1 MEEMKNLLEE
11 RFHFISEVNKEFL
24 LSFDEEMEKLGYGIY
39 EVKDAYPWAMNWIGA
54 KYMINYKVKRLK
66 TRKLVAHVFIKEDGI
81 FLRLFALKNNVRTIN
96 TREKARSV
104 IAPHRAYIESA
115 PPHIKK
121 LFTVEVP
128 ACHHCND
135 DNGNGYCYRLDT
147 YTVDGNVY
155 ERCIGKGFDIWDP
168 TMEKLPDYIEMLSE
182 LNSKKKSDPVQ

>member
-1 MEEMKNLLEE
+1 
-11 RFHFISEVNKEFL
+11 
-24 LSFDEEMEKLGYGIY
+24 MEKLGYGIY

-54 KYMINYKVKRLK
+54 KYMTNYKVKRLE

-96 TREKARSV
+96 EREGAFGHCASPRLYRKC
-104 IAPHRAYIESA
+104 

-135 DNGNGYCYRLDT
+135 DNGNGYCYRLGT